1 MILELIILS
10 LIFSIIGYG
19 TYKIM
24 KNNKNYQK
32 NTKTNNKSNTSDLDI
47 FDNLPI
53 FNSTNSP
60 YSHLNSEKIN
70 KDNFNTY
77 KEIMKGDIDKE
88 NAEIENFNVSYFNF
102 YDRINNTTS
111 NYNNIVDNIHDRE
124 NIYKFNS
131 LENDKKTIG
140 ELYDEITSKI

>member
-24 KNNKNYQK
+24 KNNKNDQK
-32 NTKTNNKSNTSDLDI
+32 NIKTNNKSNISELDI

-53 FNSTNSP
+53 FNSTNVP
-60 YSHLNSEKIN
+60 YSHLNSIKIN
-70 KDNFNTY
+70 EDNFNTY

-131 LENDKKTIG
+131 SENDKKTIG

>member
-24 KNNKNYQK
+24 KNNKNDQK
-32 NTKTNNKSNTSDLDI
+32 NIKTNNKSNTSDLDI

-60 YSHLNSEKIN
+60 YSHLNSIKIN
-70 KDNFNTY
+70 EDNFDTY

-88 NAEIENFNVSYFNF
+88 NTEIENFNVSYFNF

>member
-24 KNNKNYQK
+24 KNNKNDQK
-32 NTKTNNKSNTSDLDI
+32 NIKTNNKSNISELDI

-53 FNSTNSP
+53 FNSTNAP
-60 YSHLNSEKIN
+60 YSHLNNIKIN
-70 KDNFNTY
+70 EDNFNAY

-131 LENDKKTIG
+131 LEENKKTIG

>member
-24 KNNKNYQK
+24 KNNKNDQK
-32 NTKTNNKSNTSDLDI
+32 NIKTNNKSNTSDLDI

-53 FNSTNSP
+53 FNSTNAP
-60 YSHLNSEKIN
+60 YSHLNSIKIN
-70 KDNFNTY
+70 EDNFDTY

-131 LENDKKTIG
+131 LEENKKTIG